1 MYLNCKTYFSYRY
14 GTLATEELVTLA
26 AENGANALAITNI
39 NNTSDVWDF
48 VDFCRQQGIKPIA
61 GLEVRNTLDDKA
73 PGSEKLL
80 YVLLARDNF
89 GMLEINRWLSNHL
102 QTKTPFPPQPGFSEH
117 VWIIFPFGQKQ
128 PDQLALNELLGIMPA
143 EVNKLYGFPVAKY
156 ANKLVIRHPVTFKN
170 KTYYN
175 LHRLLRAIDQNTLL
189 SKLDPI
195 HTAPPY
201 ETWVKP
207 GYLLEAFQQ
216 YPGIVTNTLQV
227 MESCHIEM
235 DFGTD
240 KNKKV
245 FSATAEDDRIFLEKL
260 ALDGVLYRFGKK
272 NKEALQ
278 RVKKEL
284 KIINDLGF
292 NAYFLITWDVIRYAQ
307 SRGFYYVGR
316 GSGANS
322 IVAYC
327 LQITDVNPIELDLY
341 FERFLNPYRT
351 SPPDFDID
359 FSWKDRDEVIDYIF
373 KRYGKEQVAL
383 LGMYGTFQYRSVIRE
398 LGKVFGL
405 PKAEMDALS
414 HATERD
420 LTKLLT
426 GDSIQKLI
434 LQYGKLLVNFPN
446 HLSIHPG
453 GMLISEAPVY
463 QYGAVDMP
471 PKGFGTTQ
479 LDMFVAEKIGLYKL
493 DILSQR
499 GLGHIKEAIRLVK
512 ENQEKDVDIHQVEK
526 FKKDVQVAA
535 QIRKADT
542 IGCFYIESPAMR
554 QLLKKLECDDYITLT
569 AASSIIRPGVSKS
582 GMMKEYIHR
591 FHHPDSFTYL
601 HPKMKELLEETYG
614 VMVYQ
619 EDVIKVAHHFAGLD
633 MGEADILRRAMS
645 GKYRGKKEIMRI
657 RDTFFA
663 NCKERGYPDDIS
675 TEVWR
680 QIESFSGYSFSKA
693 HSASFAVESYQSLY
707 LKTYYPMEFMV
718 AVINNFGGF
727 YTTELYFLE
736 LKKTGATVLAPCVNN
751 SEHLTHISGKEVYV
765 GLVHIQGM
773 EDKLVE
779 RILYQRWKDGVFLT
793 LHDFMERTGI
803 GAEQLNI
810 LIRVGALRF
819 TGKNKKELLWEA
831 NFLHRK
837 GVGVAA
843 GASREVRVRGRVVGG
858 DTNHEGGVRS
868 DGMRGKTKGKNVI
881 GQNPEEEDLS
891 GAEKYTLEYQ
901 EKEALDEDSIKQPL
915 MRQPL
920 LFVEPPVT
928 FKLPQLS
935 HHPIDDAL
943 DELEILGFS
952 LCNPFE
958 LVDVGIGFGGVGVV
972 VGGDTNHEVKV
983 SGVVGGDTNQ
993 EVRVG
998 GVGGEDTNYEV
1009 RVGNGPASSQDIN
1022 HEVKVS
1028 GVVGQDT
1035 NHKSRVGGV
1044 ADKVAALFVPAV
1056 RMPECLGQTI
1066 TMLGYLITQKPV
1078 HTVKGEMM
1086 YFGTYVDAAGDWLD
1100 TVHFPDSA
1108 KAYPLQG
1115 RGFYRM
1121 TGTVVEE
1128 FGVFNLEVNHMVKVG
1143 ILDRAAAKAGA
1154 ILEKD
1159 KSYQQGLIRRE

>member
-14 GTLATEELVTLA
+14 GTLGTEELVTLA

-48 VDFCRQQGIKPIA
+48 VDFCTQQGIKPIA
-61 GLEVRNTLDDKA
+61 GVEVRNTMDDSA

-80 YVLLARDNF
+80 YVLLARDNY
-89 GMLEINRWLSNHL
+89 GLLEINRWLSRHL
-102 QTKTPFPPQPGFSEH
+102 QVKEPFPAQPAFSEH
-117 VWIIFPFGQKQ
+117 IWIIFPFGHK
-128 PDQLALNELLGIMPA
+128 PPEQLALNELLGIMPA
-143 EVNKLYGFPVAKY
+143 EVNKLYGMPVAKY
-156 ANKLVIRHPVTFKN
+156 AHKMVIRHPVTFKN

-195 HTAPPY
+195 HTAAPY
-201 ETWVKP
+201 EVWVP
-207 GYLLEAFQQ
+207 PSQLLEAFQQ

-227 MESCHIEM
+227 IEGCHITME
-235 DFGTD
+235 FHTD
-240 KNKKV
+240 KNKKT
-245 FSATAEDDRIFLEKL
+245 FSATPEDDRILLEKL
-260 ALDGVLYRFGKK
+260 ALDGVQYRFGKK
-272 NKEALQ
+272 NREALQ

-373 KRYGKEQVAL
+373 KRYGKEQVVL
-383 LGMYGTFQYRSVIRE
+383 LGMYDTFQYRAVMRE

-405 PKAEMDALS
+405 PKAEIDKLS
-414 HATERD
+414 NATERD
-420 LTKLLT
+420 LTKVLS
-426 GDSIQKLI
+426 GDHIQKLI
-434 LQYGKLLVNFPN
+434 LQYGKMMVNFPN

-453 GMLISEAPVY
+453 GMLISEAPIY
-463 QYGAVDMP
+463 QYCAVEMP
-471 PKGFGTTQ
+471 PKGFATTQ
-479 LDMFVAEKIGLYKL
+479 IDMFVAEKIGLYKL

-499 GLGHIKEAIRLVK
+499 GLGHIKDAIQLVK
-512 ENQEKDVDIHQVEK
+512 ENREKDIDIHQVEK
-526 FKKDVQVAA
+526 FKKDPQVAA

-554 QLLKKLECDDYITLT
+554 QLLKKLKCDDYITLT

-582 GMMKEYIHR
+582 GMMKQYIYR
-591 FHHPDSFTYL
+591 FHHPGSFTYL
-601 HPKMKELLEETYG
+601 HPKMEELLEETYG

-657 RDTFFA
+657 RDKFFV
-663 NCKERGYPDDIS
+663 NCKERGYPEDIS
-675 TEVWR
+675 AEVWR

-693 HSASFAVESYQSLY
+693 HSASFAVESYQSLF

-727 YTTELYFLE
+727 YSTELYFHE
-736 LKKTGATVLAPCVNN
+736 LRRAGAVVHAPCVNH
-751 SEHLTHISGKEVYV
+751 SDQLTNISGNKVYV
-765 GLVHIQGM
+765 GLIHIQGM
-773 EDKLVE
+773 EDKLMETV
-779 RILYQRWKDGVFLT
+779 LQQRAEEGPYASLN
-793 LHDFMERTGI
+793 DFIVRTGI
-803 GAEQLNI
+803 GAEQLNT

-819 TGKNKKELLWEA
+819 TGKSKKELLWEA
-831 NFLHRK
+831 NFLHRQAEAAAK
-837 GVGVAA
+837 PIRSQRPYRFAAHAVVREDTHHGVGVPEAP
-843 GASREVRVRGRVVGG
+843 VRVSTHRNGETDDDAAVGVP
-858 DTNHEGGVRS
+858 TNRS
-868 DGMRGKTKGKNVI
+868 
-881 GQNPEEEDLS
+881 L
-891 GAEKYTLEYQ
+891 
-901 EKEALDEDSIKQPL
+901 
-915 MRQPL
+915 L
-920 LFVEPPVT
+920 LFEEPPIE
-928 FKLPQLS
+928 FHLPQLV
-935 HHPIDDAL
+935 HHPLDDAL

-952 LCNPFE
+952 LCNPFD
-958 LVDVGIGFGGVGVV
+958 LVD
-972 VGGDTNHEVKV
+972 DDPPLYT
-983 SGVVGGDTNQ
+983 
-993 EVRVG
+993 
-998 GVGGEDTNYEV
+998 
-1009 RVGNGPASSQDIN
+1009 
-1022 HEVKVS
+1022 
-1028 GVVGQDT
+1028 
-1035 NHKSRVGGV
+1035 
-1044 ADKVAALFVPAV
+1044 PAV
-1056 RMPECLGQTI
+1056 YMPDYLGQTI
-1066 TMLGYLITQKPV
+1066 TMLGYLVTWKPV
-1078 HTVKGEMM
+1078 HTVKKEMM

-1108 KAYPLQG
+1108 RRYPLQG

-1128 FGVFNLEVNHMVKVG
+1128 FGVFNLEVERMEKIG
-1143 ILDRAAAKAGA
+1143 IRERAAQKAGA
-1154 ILEKD
+1154 VLEKD
-1159 KSYQQGLIRRE
+1159 KGWEQGLIERK